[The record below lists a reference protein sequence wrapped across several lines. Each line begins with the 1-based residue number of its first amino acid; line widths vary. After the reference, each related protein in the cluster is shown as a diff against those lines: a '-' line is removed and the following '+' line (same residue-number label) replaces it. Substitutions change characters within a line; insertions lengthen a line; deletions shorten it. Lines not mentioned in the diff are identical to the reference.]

1 MSGDTNTYRL
11 INPYIEGTISTL
23 VNSKNS
29 FKAGRD
35 LYKRISKYF
44 TNHVENFHLTIQN
57 VETKKLSHFR
67 VTEKKK
73 NNSVDFNIIK
83 LDESLPADTEEQLV
97 KAVENIDK
105 QTGGKKKKNGESDE
119 SDDSSDS
126 SSESSTYFK
135 IPIYPINR
143 FVYFNMPYYKLKIA
157 GVSPLDY
164 RRLYV
169 PMFSLPIN
177 PTLEIIMD
185 FYP

>member
-11 INPYIEGTISTL
+11 INPYIEGTLSTL
-23 VNSKNS
+23 INSKNS
-29 FKAGRD
+29 FRAGRD

-73 NNSVDFNIIK
+73 NNSVDFNIVK
-83 LDESLPADTEEQLV
+83 LDDSLSGETEGKLV
-97 KAVENIDK
+97 EAVEDIDK
-105 QTGGKKKKNGESDE
+105 QTGGKKKKDGESE
-119 SDDSSDS
+119 DSSDS
-126 SSESSTYFK
+126 SSESSTYLK

-143 FVYFNMPYYKLKIA
+143 FVYFNLPYYKLKIA

-164 RRLYV
+164 SRLFI

-177 PTLEIIMD
+177 PTLEIRMD